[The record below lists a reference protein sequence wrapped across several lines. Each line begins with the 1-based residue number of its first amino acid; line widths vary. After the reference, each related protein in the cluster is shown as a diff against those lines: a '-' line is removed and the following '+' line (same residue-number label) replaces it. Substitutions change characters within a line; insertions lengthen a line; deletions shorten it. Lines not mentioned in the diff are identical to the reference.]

1 MSLDKKIAVFN
12 DTKVWKK
19 LPHECIEEI
28 AEVMILEEVDDGH
41 IFVREGDRKY
51 Y

>member
-1 MSLDKKIAVFN
+1 MSLEEKIAVFN

-28 AEVMILEEVDDGH
+28 ADVMYLETVDDGH
-41 IFVREGDRKY
+41 IFVKEGDRK
-51 Y
+51 